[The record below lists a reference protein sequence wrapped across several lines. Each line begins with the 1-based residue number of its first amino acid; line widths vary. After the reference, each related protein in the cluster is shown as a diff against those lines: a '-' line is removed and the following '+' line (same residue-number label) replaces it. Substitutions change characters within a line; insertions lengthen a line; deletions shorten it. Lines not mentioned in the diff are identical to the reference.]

1 MWSSIVVARRASLSR
16 LARGSK
22 SRSIQKSHLQPQVPY
37 CQTLISIESP
47 FSSHFYTWV
56 VAPTTS
62 FYQNPRFFS
71 HDSSNPTD
79 EFEKSHIESTN
90 SETSVD
96 DVVSDS
102 HNVLDESPSPV
113 LPEFEDPN
121 SSMIF
126 DESNNID
133 ADTNTLM
140 EDGLVLNDGKSGQ
153 DNVNEVDLE
162 QLLENV
168 RSLLQSHGMEGSFE
182 SSLENMGLTLN
193 EDFVIKVLKTPLVP
207 GENLIGF
214 FRWAWKKPEF
224 SVNTGIVDALVQA
237 ICSDLRKKD
246 AYALWDLVKELGE
259 KENGMLNSEILNQL
273 ISLLSRLGKAKA
285 GFEVFNKFGEFGC
298 VPNPETYY
306 FTIEAL
312 CRRSFFD
319 WASSVCEKMLSERK
333 LPNSEKIGRII
344 LYLCKV
350 RKAEDA
356 HKVYLLA
363 KETDNYP
370 PRASVFFLI
379 GALSRVDKTV
389 HLALQMLE
397 GFSGEERKYATKP
410 FSVVISGLCRIND
423 VEGAKKLLFKMID
436 AGPPPGNAVFN
447 SIINSLSKAG
457 DMEEAMKIMKMI
469 EDRGLKP
476 DVYTYTVMMSG
487 YAKGGEMEEACKL
500 LAEAKKKHTK
510 LCPVTYHTLVRGYC
524 KLENFDKALELLGE
538 MKEYVGKP
546 SVDEYQKLIQSL
558 CLKALDWETAEK
570 LLGEMKENGLYLNG
584 ITRGL
589 IRAVKEM
596 VEEEGEEGVEEGVIV
611 EA

>member
-1 MWSSIVVARRASLSR
+1 MWNSIVVARRASLSR
-16 LARGSK
+16 LARN
-22 SRSIQKSHLQPQVPY
+22 SRSIQKPHLLPQVPS
-37 CQTLISIESP
+37 CQTLISLEYP
-47 FSSHFYTWV
+47 FASHFSTWV

-71 HDSSNPTD
+71 NDSSNPTD

-102 HNVLDESPSPV
+102 HNVLDESPSSV

-126 DESNNID
+126 DESNSID

-140 EDGLVLNDGKSGQ
+140 EDGLVLDHDKPGE

-168 RSLLQSHGMEGSFE
+168 RSLLQSRGVEGSLE
-182 SSLENMGLTLN
+182 SSLENMGLPLN
-193 EDFVIKVLKTPLVP
+193 EDFVMKVLKTPLVP

-259 KENGMLNSEILNQL
+259 KENGVLTSEILNQL

-298 VPNPETYY
+298 VPNSETYY

-319 WASSVCEKMLSERK
+319 WASSICEKMLSEGK
-333 LPNSEKIGRII
+333 LPDGEKIGKII

-370 PRASVFFLI
+370 PRASVIFLI
-379 GALSRVDKTV
+379 GALSRVDETV
-389 HLALQMLE
+389 HLALEMLE

-423 VEGAKKLLFKMID
+423 VEGAKNLLFKMID

-510 LCPVTYHTLVRGYC
+510 LCPVTYHTLIRGYC

-589 IRAVKEM
+589 IRAVREM
-596 VEEEGEEGVEEGVIV
+596 VEEGEEGVEEGVIV